1 MSTDSRDFFISYNQA
16 DKGWAEWIAWQLE
29 DAGYTTKIQEWDF
42 RAGGNFV
49 LEMDRAAK
57 TTRRTIAVL
66 SPDYLAA
73 KFTQAEWAAAFGRDP
88 TGVERALLPVRV
100 ADCRPEGLLA
110 TTIYVD
116 LVGLDEP
123 TAKQKLL
130 IQVSEQRP
138 KPVASPVYPGRSAQ
152 GTAAAPDFPG
162 LPPPLRAFREA
173 LLAAQGVGQE
183 IGGVTQT
190 AATSA
195 APTAASSGA
204 LPHALPESTLQQ
216 ILCHSPRSFEEY
228 RLARIAEW
236 SQARY
241 ALDKRFT
248 RLTLLLDQ
256 GPDAQATR
264 WQAQPKSFDD
274 LREVLGEANETALVL
289 LGPPGCGKST
299 LLRRLELDLALD
311 ALRAGENEAPR
322 FSFFVQLSRYRPLR
336 PGEPLPTPHEW
347 LAREWSRQ
355 QPHLP
360 ALAELLASRQLVL
373 LLDAVNEI
381 PHTDEADYRERI
393 ALWRDFLA
401 ELAHSAAGTRALFS
415 CRSLDYS
422 ASLSTPELPVP
433 HVRIEALSDAQVEQF
448 LTLYSAD
455 RGPALW
461 RQLRSTPQL
470 DLFRSPFYLRLLLAQ
485 VGNGQPAL
493 SGRAALFSGFVR
505 QALAREIEA
514 GNPLFRP
521 GGLLD
526 RRDHE
531 RVIQHAWRNANDLPE
546 RGPLLPALTRL
557 AHALQA
563 RRAPGQASRVRA
575 PYDDALALLAG
586 QCAAD
591 ILLLRAGVALQVL
604 EVQFED
610 VLYVHQ
616 LLQEYF
622 AARALAGKAQPELV
636 ASAWRADAI
645 SPSLAEV
652 LAGLAV
658 ADPLPEAPTT
668 GWEETFVLAAALAP
682 HAEDFVTALIAVN
695 LPLAG
700 RCAAQPDVAVSPAL
714 RERLQQALVER
725 SSDPAADLRARI
737 AAARALGELGDPRFE
752 RHPGPH
758 GDYRLPPV
766 VAIEGGTYPIGS
778 DEGIDPDEAPAHSVN
793 LNAFHLARFPVTN
806 AEWRL
811 FIAAG
816 GYDDE
821 RWWENEA
828 AQRWRS
834 GEGAAEGMKQQQR
847 DARESIHGNPE
858 EYRQMV
864 DDGRVTPLA
873 AAKWEESL
881 AMSDAEFE
889 ALLDEKIPSGRQ
901 TEPRYWNDPAYNDAA
916 QPVVGICWYEARAY
930 CAWLSAQ
937 SGQFWRLPNEA
948 EWEAA
953 ARGVVG
959 RRYAWGDDFD
969 PTFCNTFES
978 HVHGT
983 TPVGVFPGGDTPG
996 GVLDLC
1002 GNVWEWTSSAYHPYP
1017 YAPDALDEDP
1027 DVAAARRVL
1036 RGGSWYDNRDGARCA
1051 CRDHYDPGVRYGDV
1065 GLRLVCVSPI
1075 LKRCP
1080 LDL

>member
-1 MSTDSRDFFISYNQA
+1 MSADSRDFFISYTQT
-16 DKGWAEWIAWQLE
+16 DRGWAEWIAWQLE
-29 DAGYTTKIQEWDF
+29 AANYSTFIEEWDF

-49 LEMDRAAK
+49 VEMDRAAK

-73 KFTQAEWAAAFGRDP
+73 NFTQAEWAAAFARDP
-88 TGVERALLPVRV
+88 TGAQRVLLPVRV

-110 TTIYVD
+110 STIYVD
-116 LVGLDEP
+116 LVGVDESA
-123 TAKQKLL
+123 AKQKLL
-130 IQVSEQRP
+130 AGVGAQRP
-138 KPVASPVYPGRSAQ
+138 KPTAAPGYPGRAAPP
-152 GTAAAPDFPG
+152 TAAAPDFPG
-162 LPPPLRAFREA
+162 LPPPLRMFREI
-173 LLAAQGVGQE
+173 LLAGDDVTGLPQALSESALQE
-183 IGGVTQT
+183 I
-190 AATSA
+190 
-195 APTAASSGA
+195 
-204 LPHALPESTLQQ
+204 LR
-216 ILCHSPRSFEEY
+216 HSPRRFEEY

-256 GPDAQATR
+256 GPDAQSTR
-264 WQAQPKSFDD
+264 WQVQPKSFDD
-274 LREVLGEANETALVL
+274 LREVLAEASDAALVL

-299 LLRRLELDLALD
+299 LLRRLELRLALD
-311 ALRAGENEAPR
+311 ALRAGEADPAR
-322 FSFFVQLSRYRPLR
+322 FSFFVQLSRYRPPR
-336 PGEPLPTPHEW
+336 PDEALPTPHEW
-347 LAREWSRQ
+347 LAREWAHRQ
-355 QPHLP
+355 PQLP
-360 ALAELLASRQLVL
+360 AFAELLASGRLVL

-401 ELAHSAAGTRALFS
+401 ELAHRGAGTRALFS

-433 HVRIEALSDAQVEQF
+433 HVRIEALSDTQVEQF
-448 LTLYSAD
+448 LALYSAE

-461 RQLRSTPQL
+461 RQLRGTPQL
-470 DLFRSPFYLRLLLAQ
+470 DLFRSPFYLKLLLAQ
-485 VGNGQPAL
+485 AGDGRPAL
-493 SGRAALFSGFVR
+493 HGRAALFSGFVR

-526 RRDHE
+526 RRDCE
-531 RVIQHAWRNANDLPE
+531 RVIQHAWRNANELPE
-546 RGPLLPALTRL
+546 RGPLLPALARL

-575 PYDDALALLAG
+575 PYDDALALLG
-586 QCAAD
+586 GSCAED
-591 ILLLRAGVALQVL
+591 LLHAGVALQVL
-604 EVQFED
+604 EVQFDD
-610 VLYVHQ
+610 VFFVHQ

-622 AARALAGKAQPELV
+622 AARAIASQAPPQLV
-636 ASAWRADAI
+636 ATAWRAAEI

-682 HAEDFVTALIAVN
+682 APEDFVSALIAVN

-725 SSDPAADLRARI
+725 SRDPAADLRARI

-752 RHPGPH
+752 RRRGPL
-758 GDYRLPPV
+758 GEYLLPPL
-766 VAIEGGTYPIGS
+766 VAIEAGTYPIGS
-778 DEGIDPDEAPAHSVN
+778 DEGIDPDEAPAHGVE
-793 LNAFHLARFPVTN
+793 LAAFHLARFPVTN

-811 FIAAG
+811 FITAG

-821 RWWENEA
+821 RWWETET

-834 GEGAAEGMKQQQR
+834 GEGAAEGTKQGYR
-847 DARESIHGNPE
+847 DGLLWIHGYPE

-864 DDGRVTPLA
+864 DDGRVPQPVA
-873 AAKWEESL
+873 ARWEKWL

-889 ALLDEKIPSGRQ
+889 MALDEHVPAGRQ
-901 TEPRYWNDPAYNDAA
+901 TEPRFWNDPAYNDAA
-916 QPVVGICWYEARAY
+916 QPVVGICWHEARAY

-937 SGQFWRLPNEA
+937 SGLLWRLPSEA

-953 ARGVVG
+953 ARGLME
-959 RRYAWGDDFD
+959 RRYAWGEDFD
-969 PTFCNTFES
+969 PARGNTFES
-978 HVHGT
+978 HIRGT
-983 TPVGVFPGGDTPG
+983 TPVGVFPGGDTPE
-996 GVLDLC
+996 GVADLS
-1002 GNVWEWTSSAYHPYP
+1002 GNVWEWTSSAFEPYP
-1017 YAPDALDEDP
+1017 YVPDPPREDP
-1027 DVAAARRVL
+1027 AVMATRRVL
-1036 RGGSWYDNRDGARCA
+1036 RGGSWNDLRGGARCA
-1051 CRDHYDPGVRYGDV
+1051 CRDHLDPGARNDFL

-1075 LKRCP
+1075 LNR
-1080 LDL
+1080 